1 MPLFFILLLMLSL
14 WFFDWRYMATLVI
27 LWVFYFYWER
37 LDKWN
42 IAFLLLLTL
51 FTWFAGHI
59 WTISTVLFWM
69 YWQRRKLV
77 VQWRKEN
84 TV

>member
-42 IAFLLLLTL
+42 IALLVTLAVATWALSSEGFLT
-51 FTWFAGHI
+51 A
-59 WTISTVLFWM
+59 VLFWM